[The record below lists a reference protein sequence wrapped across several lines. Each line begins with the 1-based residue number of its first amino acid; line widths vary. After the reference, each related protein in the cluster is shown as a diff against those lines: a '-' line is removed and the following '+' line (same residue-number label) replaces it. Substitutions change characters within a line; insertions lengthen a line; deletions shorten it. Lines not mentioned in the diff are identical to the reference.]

1 LTLPLKL
8 GPLVAGG
15 FTIHRSGVHWL
26 RADGDLCRAG
36 EVIGY
41 CNVSLEPSGGGLPGR
56 IPFAEE
62 RELQVALAPRA
73 AGHLRLGKSAT
84 LGGHLDEFGVY
95 NWDPE
100 AVVAE
105 LELSADAG
113 PNDGT
118 LRLLMLAGRRVTGL
132 ADVLTGMLPGWHNRA
147 RGWWADQS
155 GGDVATLLSIGI
167 CDAVGPV
174 RGEHSAFTEMFEEAR
189 LPAQAVFVPN
199 HPVAPCATCLFEQF
213 ERTPAAYRAIS
224 DDLMGALTGGGVKA
238 TPDDWLFV
246 GTLLQTLEDSPIRDT
261 YDLLTP
267 SGLLKGGAPTAV
279 LISATAEGTTTLVH
293 KKLGYCLHLL
303 PVYRDA
309 AGPAVK
315 AWLASAFE
323 PVKRSLDDMK
333 RDYLRLIDSVS
344 AETKARFLI
353 LNKMSTS
360 GREDVVTYTPFDLP
374 LGDTLANV
382 AAKEMNLMLDDVAA
396 SRDVTIID
404 VDAIATELGGD
415 EHLPDGIHQSGTMQA
430 EIRSEILQALF
441 ETAD

>member
-1 LTLPLKL
+1 
-8 GPLVAGG
+8 
-15 FTIHRSGVHWL
+15 
-26 RADGDLCRAG
+26 
-36 EVIGY
+36 
-41 CNVSLEPSGGGLPGR
+41 
-56 IPFAEE
+56 
-62 RELQVALAPRA
+62 
-73 AGHLRLGKSAT
+73 
-84 LGGHLDEFGVY
+84 
-95 NWDPE
+95 
-100 AVVAE
+100 
-105 LELSADAG
+105 
-113 PNDGT
+113 
-118 LRLLMLAGRRVTGL
+118 M
-132 ADVLTGMLPGWHNRA
+132 
-147 RGWWADQS
+147 
-155 GGDVATLLSIGI
+155 
-167 CDAVGPV
+167 
-174 RGEHSAFTEMFEEAR
+174 
-189 LPAQAVFVPN
+189 
-199 HPVAPCATCLFEQF
+199 
-213 ERTPAAYRAIS
+213 
-224 DDLMGALTGGGVKA
+224 
-238 TPDDWLFV
+238 
-246 GTLLQTLEDSPIRDT
+246 
-261 YDLLTP
+261 
-267 SGLLKGGAPTAV
+267 LKGGAPTAI

-344 AETKARFLI
+344 GAETKARFLI